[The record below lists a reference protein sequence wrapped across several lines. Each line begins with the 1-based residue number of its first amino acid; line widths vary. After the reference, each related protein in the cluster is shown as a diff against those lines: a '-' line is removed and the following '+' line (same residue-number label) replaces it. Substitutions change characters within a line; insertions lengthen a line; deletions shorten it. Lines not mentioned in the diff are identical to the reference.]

1 MIYTRV
7 YETKILKLADGRIIH
22 FSLQGRNN
30 DNIGTNRNTF
40 TAKICT
46 MEEYKNNAQ
55 AFMNDPD
62 PNIYIEIKSKKSSR
76 RDYGKYLIRML
87 RHAYTYE
94 RFIKKWNIMETH
106 VKSII
111 MYDPQK
117 EIFEDPSKFD
127 IRDWIFHTGTVSYKP
142 NYEYIKICSEQDLID
157 KINSNRNIQIYIGK
171 DRKNIP
177 Y

>member
-62 PNIYIEIKSKKSSR
+62 PNIYIEIKSRKGSR

-94 RFIKKWNIMETH
+94 RL
-106 VKSII
+106 SI
-111 MYDPQK
+111 
-117 EIFEDPSKFD
+117 
-127 IRDWIFHTGTVSYKP
+127 VV
-142 NYEYIKICSEQDLID
+142 
-157 KINSNRNIQIYIGK
+157 
-171 DRKNIP
+171 
-177 Y
+177 